1 MLRSSPRFGR
11 LSLNQRCCR
20 PVWVTVQHIRHCQR
34 PFASRRQVDQPEQ
47 QPRPVIRWFKQFLP
61 GSSRRKE
68 IDPESENPDD
78 DLPEARVLRARI
90 DQLEAEIAELHGKD
104 KPTLIEPLIATLSAE
119 EQAKVRKALAEE
131 EEEEDDLYENDI
143 ALLDLPKLEKLAPKL
158 DLELEQAVYL
168 RKLDKSLRAAAD
180 NVSSAST
187 RLELWH
193 TYCVCKNNL
202 PSFLH
207 LVPVSI
213 FRVLWESQQSAQGP
227 HRASHLCVLAQD
239 IIHGGNQL
247 SEQQVL
253 LFIDSLIRQAR
264 PKDALHQWQEEV
276 HRLGDNDLT
285 RLEFNYLGVR
295 IYSAM
300 DNPEK
305 AQEIAM
311 SILPIEKDMISSVLI
326 PVMIA
331 WVRRGDERS
340 LKNAWALYL
349 RLRTDLGAEMAV
361 KDFDNISLTLLH
373 CGQTDM
379 ALAVFKDLMLSNTD
393 TPETHDQLYR
403 ASIRLVGT
411 MHSQS
416 VDAAQLAKV
425 SLAALI
431 AMPRQFQNK
440 FFYGS
445 WLKHLIGK
453 GEVDA
458 AAAVLELMMERGV
471 KTDARHLNGI
481 LAAWLRK
488 GSDTERAKAE
498 QLGWA
503 MIAQRLEF
511 VQARRGQAPDP
522 SAREEFLRVSRWP
535 RHVQRFM
542 ALATTE
548 TFSILLLDFDRRG
561 RKNFVRLLQKY
572 FIEAE
577 LKPNSYYVN
586 HMMFAQLRQ
595 GHYRE
600 AFDVYETMSPHVLL
614 DLQTFACLWDCEKGH
629 LDRIKLKRP
638 DSFPGPR
645 VIMGKMISWFSG
657 LSKRAHGQA
666 RAECSRSFYN
676 QVLRCMCLNR
686 DLQGT
691 IVALWVMKDLF
702 GLYPDHVT
710 TRMITIEVACI
721 ATGQPR
727 MPSSRARPKP
737 SIAAK
742 SQNNIGKMS
751 ELLRL
756 VTEQRGKI
764 LQQRGI
770 NAATLSDGEQKEELL
785 INLIIYLQT
794 VMRQTVLEPD
804 DIEKRIELAAGEMGV
819 PGVSQVVKR
828 FTA

>member
-1 MLRSSPRFGR
+1 MLRSGARVARSPPDKAF
-11 LSLNQRCCR
+11 CR
-20 PVWVTVQHIRHCQR
+20 PAWVTVQHICRYQR
-34 PFASRRQVDQPEQ
+34 AFASRRQVDQPEQ
-47 QPRPVIRWFKQFLP
+47 QPAPIIRWFQQFLP

-68 IDPESENPDD
+68 IDPGLENADD
-78 DLPEARVLRARI
+78 DLPEARALRARI
-90 DQLEAEIAELHGKD
+90 DQLEAEIADLNGKD

-131 EEEEDDLYENDI
+131 DEEEDDLYENDI
-143 ALLDLPKLEKLAPKL
+143 ALMDLPKLEKLAPKL
-158 DLELEQAVYL
+158 DLGLEQAVYL
-168 RKLDKSLRAAAD
+168 RKLDKCLRTAAD

-187 RLELWH
+187 RLELWR
-193 TYCVCKNNL
+193 TYCACKNNL
-202 PSFLH
+202 PFFLH
-207 LVPVSI
+207 LVPDSI
-213 FRVLWESQQSAQGP
+213 FRVLWESQLSAQGP

-239 IIHGGNQL
+239 IIQAGNDL
-247 SEQQVL
+247 SEQQAL
-253 LFIDSLIRQAR
+253 LFIDSLLRQER
-264 PKDALHQWQEEV
+264 PNDALHQWQIETP
-276 HRLGDNDLT
+276 RLGDKDLT

-305 AQEIAM
+305 AQELAM
-311 SILPIEKDMISSVLI
+311 SLLPIEKNMVSSVLI

-331 WVRRGDERS
+331 WIKRGDENS

-379 ALAVFKDLMLSNTD
+379 ALAVFKDLMLSDND
-393 TPETHDQLYR
+393 TPETSDKLYR

-431 AMPRQFQNK
+431 AMPRRFQNK

-471 KTDARHLNGI
+471 KTDARHMNGI

-488 GSDTERAKAE
+488 GSDTQRARAE

-503 MIAQRLEF
+503 MIAQRLDF
-511 VQARRGQAPDP
+511 VRARRGQASDP
-522 SAREEFLRVSRWP
+522 KTREEFLRVSRWP
-535 RHVQRFM
+535 KHVQRFM
-542 ALATTE
+542 AIATTE

-561 RKNFVRLLQKY
+561 RENLVSLLQKY

-586 HMMFAQLRQ
+586 HMMFGQLRH
-595 GHYRE
+595 GNYRQ
-600 AFDVYETMSPHVLL
+600 AFDVFETMSSHVPP

-645 VIMGKMISWFSG
+645 VIMGKMMSWFSS
-657 LSKRAHGQA
+657 LSKRARDQA
-666 RAECSRSFYN
+666 RDECSRSFYN

-691 IVALWVMKDLF
+691 IVALCAMKDLF
-702 GLYPDHVT
+702 GLYPDRVT

-721 ATGQPR
+721 ATSQSCA
-727 MPSSRARPKP
+727 PSSRARSKP
-737 SIAAK
+737 STAAK
-742 SQNNIGKMS
+742 SKNNIAKMS

-756 VTEQRGKI
+756 VMEQRGEL
-764 LQQRGI
+764 LQRRGI
-770 NAATLSDGEQKEELL
+770 DSATLSDGEQKEELL
-785 INLIIYLQT
+785 VNLITYLQT
-794 VMRQTVLEPD
+794 IMRQTIFKPE
-804 DIEKRIELAAGEMGV
+804 DIEKRIELAAEDMGV
-819 PGVSQVVKR
+819 SGVRQEVKR
-828 FTA
+828 LTA